1 MQLQTDSNFTVGD
14 LIKHESFTL
23 DRKNIIETGIIISL
37 FRNAGKQEFAE
48 ILWNDGSLTTLDLK
62 SIEKVDI
69 EDNI

>member
-1 MQLQTDSNFTVGD
+1 MQSQTSDSFKVGD
-14 LIKHESFTL
+14 LIKHEFITYEQKKKL
-23 DRKNIIETGIIISL
+23 ETGVIIEL
-37 FRNAGKQEFAE
+37 FKNSGNQEFAE

>member
-1 MQLQTDSNFTVGD
+1 MSKFKVGD
-14 LIKHESFTL
+14 LIKHEFITYEQKKKL
-23 DRKNIIETGIIISL
+23 ETGVIIEL
-37 FRNAGKQEFAE
+37 FKNFGNQEFAE